1 MPPRREKRSV
11 SSRRRGGPRKPISAS
26 SSGDVP
32 CPSSLKADRLAQL
45 VWPRR
50 DECTPRTKHRTF
62 ARDNFDECQS
72 AERSQSRSRTPQHT
86 EESGWGASWESS
98 WLTRGSADPRE
109 EERVLEKESRQT
121 AVENAGLPAC
131 SPSPRPSSESR
142 RRWGTGRPPKQA
154 VCAGRQGITQNVDPD
169 AIG

>member
-1 MPPRREKRSV
+1 MSV
-11 SSRRRGGPRKPISAS
+11 R
-26 SSGDVP
+26 V
-32 CPSSLKADRLAQL
+32 Q
-45 VWPRR
+45 
-50 DECTPRTKHRTF
+50 
-62 ARDNFDECQS
+62 
-72 AERSQSRSRTPQHT
+72 
-86 EESGWGASWESS
+86 ESGWGASWESS

>member
-1 MPPRREKRSV
+1 MFPALPA
-11 SSRRRGGPRKPISAS
+11 SR
-26 SSGDVP
+26 
-32 CPSSLKADRLAQL
+32 LT
-45 VWPRR
+45 VWPSWSGL
-50 DECTPRTKHRTF
+50 DETN
-62 ARDNFDECQS
+62 ARQEQNTALLPETILMTHSDECQS

-109 EERVLEKESRQT
+109 EERVLEKESRQA

-154 VCAGRQGITQNVDPD
+154 DCAGRQGITQNVDPD